1 MPTGKD
7 QDKRDNYKK
16 PQNKGFSTAS
26 WEDRLTDNREE
37 DDGDITD
44 PELAAEKTKSTDN
57 AKKDALISAK
67 IKQAK
72 ADRKARGRGVSGSM
86 CKKDK
91 DISCGGFHT
100 LMDMD
105 VYYGLDDEYGTYMSD
120 TEEPF
125 DGHED
130 GYEGV
135 ARQDKKEKMDKSKAT
150 LINEDMNKMSL
161 NDDNER
167 EDDDR
172 PGPSRSHHGAS
183 DDEKPKRLYRIVPSS
198 GLLLKNSCD
207 STVNTSLSVPL
218 VACKEVAI
226 PHQSLSDG
234 NITDSTM
241 IALPG
246 CGGVCYCLPKMVG
259 EGRVGWMRRVVVF
272 LKEEGRLVSLFWVA
286 ENNVQRI
293 QYTWRWYPKNFN
305 SHRGGSTPRG
315 GNRGRFS
322 TRGGKRGGISPK
334 GSGDHNNFSNRGRGF
349 GKGNGRGGRSSWG
362 DRGGRGSWGD
372 RGRGRSGQGRKGFS
386 ANNEGGVDF
395 KKRMSFDIDNR
406 FSKGNFKAL
415 CL

>member
-1 MPTGKD
+1 MNLPLLIAILMCKEDCKKSMPTGKD

-44 PELAAEKTKSTDN
+44 PELAAEKEYALKHGTEFNLNLIAGGNLAMAVGGNPGSKSTDN

-183 DDEKPKRLYRIVPSS
+183 DDEKPKRLYRI
-198 GLLLKNSCD
+198 LKW
-207 STVNTSLSVPL
+207 L
-218 VACKEVAI
+218 VR
-226 PHQSLSDG
+226 
-234 NITDSTM
+234 
-241 IALPG
+241 
-246 CGGVCYCLPKMVG
+246 
-259 EGRVGWMRRVVVF
+259 EGIGWMRRVVVF
-272 LKEEGRLVSLFWVA
+272 LKEEGRLVSLFWV
-286 ENNVQRI
+286 
-293 QYTWRWYPKNFN
+293 F
-305 SHRGGSTPRG
+305 
-315 GNRGRFS
+315 
-322 TRGGKRGGISPK
+322 GISEL
-334 GSGDHNNFSNRGRGF
+334 
-349 GKGNGRGGRSSWG
+349 
-362 DRGGRGSWGD
+362 
-372 RGRGRSGQGRKGFS
+372 
-386 ANNEGGVDF
+386 A
-395 KKRMSFDIDNR
+395 
-406 FSKGNFKAL
+406 AA
-415 CL
+415 